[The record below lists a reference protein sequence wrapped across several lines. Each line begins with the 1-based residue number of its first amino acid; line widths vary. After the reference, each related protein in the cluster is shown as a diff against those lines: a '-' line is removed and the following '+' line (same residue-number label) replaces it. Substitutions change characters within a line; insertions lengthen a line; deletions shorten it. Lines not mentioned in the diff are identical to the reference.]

1 MVCGAVVVVRL
12 CGQDEGW
19 LRDFSY
25 LHAEEGDDMAV
36 PGWLDLW
43 VEDCGF
49 DISSWFRFESGGL

>member
-36 PGWLDLW
+36 PGWLDL
-43 VEDCGF
+43 
-49 DISSWFRFESGGL
+49 